1 MGNDFGL
8 HKIEKVEVFL
18 LTDFFSEDEDHF
30 VSSMASV

>member
-18 LTDFFSEDEDHF
+18 TDFFPEDEDHF